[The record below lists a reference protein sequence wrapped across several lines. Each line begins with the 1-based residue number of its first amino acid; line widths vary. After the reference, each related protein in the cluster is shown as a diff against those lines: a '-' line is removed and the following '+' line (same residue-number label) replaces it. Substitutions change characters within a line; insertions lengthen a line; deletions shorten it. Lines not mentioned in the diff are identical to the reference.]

1 MVWKLD
7 HLVKEIP
14 EEFQSTYYE
23 ILENNGLEEA
33 NYALSSYLEALGYS
47 TKMIESIFSRHAQGG
62 IVSLNQMT
70 RPIGYR

>member
-1 MVWKLD
+1 MARKID
-7 HLVKEIP
+7 NLVKEIP

-47 TKMIESIFSRHAQGG
+47 TQMIESMFGRHAQGG